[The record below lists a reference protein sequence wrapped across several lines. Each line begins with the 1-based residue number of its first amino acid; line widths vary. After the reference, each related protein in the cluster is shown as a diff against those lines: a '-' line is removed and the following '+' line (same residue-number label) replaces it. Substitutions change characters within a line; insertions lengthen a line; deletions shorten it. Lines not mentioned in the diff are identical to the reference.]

1 MVGGEGAC
9 LCLWCRL
16 WSCFWMGVFVVRLAC
31 VADGVGFFLR
41 RGGALT
47 VGKGGPE

>member
-1 MVGGEGAC
+1 MLVV
-9 LCLWCRL
+9 
-16 WSCFWMGVFVVRLAC
+16 SVVVVFLDGRFCCPSRVC